1 MTLTM
6 KRLAL
11 TVVGC
16 CLILTWIGDG
26 RRVAAAQQH
35 TPVRVTRMYTG
46 GDGQSHTEQFEIK
59 LMPRT
64 VGGYSSEE
72 FKASGVRF
80 LRRPPG
86 TVEDWHH
93 APQRQYG
100 ITLSGI
106 GEIEVADGQKIR
118 LEPGSVLLIEDLTGK
133 GHITRSVGQEDWVS
147 VLVPLA
153 VSSDPSTR

>member
-1 MTLTM
+1 
-6 KRLAL
+6 
-11 TVVGC
+11 
-16 CLILTWIGDG
+16 
-26 RRVAAAQQH
+26 
-35 TPVRVTRMYTG
+35 MYTG
-46 GDGQSHTEQFEIK
+46 SDGQSHAEQIEIK

-64 VGGYSSEE
+64 FGGDWSEE

-86 TVEDWHH
+86 QVEDWHP

-100 ITLSGI
+100 ITLSGV
-106 GEIEVADGQKIR
+106 GEIEVAGGKKIR

-133 GHITRSVGQEDWVS
+133 GHVTRSVGQEDWVS